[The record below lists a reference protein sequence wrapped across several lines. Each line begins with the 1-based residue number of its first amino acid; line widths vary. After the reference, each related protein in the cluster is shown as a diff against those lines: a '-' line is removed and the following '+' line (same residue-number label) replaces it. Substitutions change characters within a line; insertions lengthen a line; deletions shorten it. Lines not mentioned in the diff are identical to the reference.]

1 MFAHST
7 RPLRVMLLDDHQFV
21 LDGMGLMLSSH
32 ADIKVVGSYLSSQAL
47 FAGVSKLEVDVVVMD
62 YCLRPGEVDGLNL
75 IRALRIRCPQAEVLV
90 LSSLHVP
97 STVALALR
105 CGARG
110 FMGKEMDGCML
121 PDAIRKVASR
131 QCYLQP
137 EMASRL
143 SENGVGVMN
152 MDASTM
158 PGSRNLSSM
167 ISTARLTVREHEVLR
182 CCLDGM
188 TVTEI
193 ATKFSRSVK
202 TISAQKQSGFRKL
215 GLRNNNELFKIRG
228 QLDGWQ

>member
-1 MFAHST
+1 MFAHCS

-32 ADIKVVGSYLSSQAL
+32 ADIEVVGSYLSSQAL
-47 FAGVSKLEVDVVVMD
+47 FAGVQKLEVDVVVMD

-97 STVALALR
+97 CTVALALR

-110 FMGKEMDGCML
+110 FMGKEMDGGLL
-121 PDAIRKVASR
+121 PEAIRKVASG

-137 EMASRL
+137 AMANRL
-143 SENGVGVMN
+143 NEDGVGVLN
-152 MDASTM
+152 TDTAATSS
-158 PGSRNLSSM
+158 SRSLNTM

-193 ATKFSRSVK
+193 AHKFSRSVK

-215 GLRNNNELFKIRG
+215 GLRNNNELFKIRA